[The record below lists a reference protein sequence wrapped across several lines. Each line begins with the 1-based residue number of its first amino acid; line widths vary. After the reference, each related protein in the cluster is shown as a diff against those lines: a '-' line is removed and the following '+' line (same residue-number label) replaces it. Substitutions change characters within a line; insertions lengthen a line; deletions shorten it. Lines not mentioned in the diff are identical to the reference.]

1 MVASKNNSV
10 EDYDFSPHR
19 KNIFVIKNMEHIG
32 NLMKASDHL
41 LCTL

>member
-10 EDYDFSPHR
+10 EYYVFPLIGKH
-19 KNIFVIKNMEHIG
+19 IFIIKNMEHIG

-41 LCTL
+41 LCIL